1 MTYRIYVTKENFD
14 RFEDG
19 SKKCVG
25 VSQGWYKD
33 AYYNSM
39 YSAKESL
46 AKIKDALN
54 EDSYDVAEVNSV
66 TLLGVRESNYSGE
79 RFAPIKKV
87 EKVIYHIEKR

>member
-1 MTYRIYVTKENFD
+1 MTYRIYVIKENFD
-14 RFEDG
+14 IFGDG
-19 SKKCVG
+19 SRKSVG

-46 AKIKDALN
+46 AKIKDAL
-54 EDSYDVAEVNSV
+54 SYLYDVTEVNSV
-66 TLLGVRESNYSGE
+66 TILGVRESNYSGE
-79 RFAPIKKV
+79 RCAPIKRE

>member
-46 AKIKDALN
+46 AKIKDAL
-54 EDSYDVAEVNSV
+54 SYLYDVTEINSV
-66 TLLGVRESNYSGE
+66 TLLGVRVSNYKGE
-79 RFAPIKKV
+79 HFAPVKKV
-87 EKVIYHIEKR
+87 EKVLYHIEKR

>member
-19 SKKCVG
+19 SKKCVS

-39 YSAKESL
+39 ASAKESL

-54 EDSYDVAEVNSV
+54 EDFYVVTEVNSV

-79 RFAPIKKV
+79 RFAPIKQE

>member
-14 RFEDG
+14 KFEDG
-19 SKKCVG
+19 SRKCVG

-33 AYYNSM
+33 AYYNSIA
-39 YSAKESL
+39 SAKESL
-46 AKIKDALN
+46 AKIKDAL
-54 EDSYDVAEVNSV
+54 SYLYDVTEINSV

-79 RFAPIKKV
+79 RFAPVKRE

>member
-14 RFEDG
+14 IFEDG
-19 SKKCVG
+19 SRKCVG

-33 AYYNSM
+33 AYFNSM
-39 YSAKESL
+39 HSAKESL
-46 AKIKDALN
+46 AKIKDAL
-54 EDSYDVAEVNSV
+54 SCLYDVTEVNSV

-79 RFAPIKKV
+79 RFAPVKRE

>member
-14 RFEDG
+14 IFEDG
-19 SKKCVG
+19 SRKCVG

-46 AKIKDALN
+46 AKIKDSLN
-54 EDSYDVAEVNSV
+54 EDSYDVTEVNSV

-79 RFAPIKKV
+79 RFAPVKRE

>member
-14 RFEDG
+14 IFEDG
-19 SKKCVG
+19 SRKCVG

-39 YSAKESL
+39 MSAKESL
-46 AKIKDALN
+46 AKAKDALN
-54 EDSYDVAEVNSV
+54 EDFYNVTEINSV
-66 TLLGVRESNYSGE
+66 TLLGVRESYYDGE
-79 RFAPIKKV
+79 RFAPIKQE

>member
-19 SKKCVG
+19 SKKCVS
-25 VSQGWYKD
+25 VSQGWYRD
-33 AYYNSM
+33 AFYNSM
-39 YSAKESL
+39 ASAKESL

-54 EDSYDVAEVNSV
+54 YLYDVTEVNSV
-66 TLLGVRESNYSGE
+66 TILGVRVSNYRGGY
-79 RFAPIKKV
+79 FAPVKQV

>member
-19 SKKCVG
+19 SKKCVS

-39 YSAKESL
+39 ASAKESL

-54 EDSYDVAEVNSV
+54 YLYDVTEVNSV
-66 TLLGVRESNYSGE
+66 TILGVRESNYSGE
-79 RFAPIKKV
+79 RFAPIKRE

>member
-14 RFEDG
+14 IFEDG
-19 SKKCVG
+19 SRKSVA

-33 AYYNSM
+33 AFYNSM
-39 YSAKESL
+39 ASAKESL
-46 AKIKDALN
+46 AKIKDAL
-54 EDSYDVAEVNSV
+54 SYLYDVTEVNSV

-79 RFAPIKKV
+79 RFAPVKQV